1 MNWGKG
7 IVISFLLFIAFM
19 AVMITIMMRQ
29 DIGLVSKQ
37 YYKEDLNYQ
46 AQYERKK
53 NAEQLEIQP
62 EISFEND
69 YLKVSFQGKVESGE
83 VTLFRPSDDSQDQN
97 FKLKTS
103 GDSVQLFLLKPL
115 EQGVYRIKMTWNAE
129 GKEYYIDKVIIH

>member
-53 NAEQLEIQP
+53 NTEQLETQP
-62 EISFEND
+62 VFSFEND
-69 YLKVSFQGKVESGE
+69 YLKVSFQGNVEAGE
-83 VTLFRPSDDSQDQN
+83 LTLFRPSDVSQDQN
-97 FKLKTS
+97 FKLKAS
-103 GDSVQLFLLKPL
+103 ADSVQLFLLRPL
-115 EQGVYRIKMTWNAE
+115 EQGVYRVKMTWNSE
-129 GKEYYIDKVIIH
+129 GKEYYIDKVIIR